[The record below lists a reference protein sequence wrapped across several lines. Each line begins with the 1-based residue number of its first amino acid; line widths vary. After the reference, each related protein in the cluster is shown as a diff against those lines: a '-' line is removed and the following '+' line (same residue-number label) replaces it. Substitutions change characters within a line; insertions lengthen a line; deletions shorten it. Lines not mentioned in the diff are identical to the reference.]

1 MYMDGYEWM
10 NVSKILDM
18 NEVIGVWMS
27 MCKFFNIMWKIE
39 YEMDNMNV
47 YIEICEIFNHEWE
60 FWIWKVEIWNS
71 ECEWWSMYGISLN
84 CEWMGKL
91 IWMMT
96 HNVIFV
102 FGIGIHKKK
111 SE

>member
-47 YIEICEIFNHEWE
+47 YIEICGIFNHE
-60 FWIWKVEIWNS
+60 
-71 ECEWWSMYGISLN
+71 
-84 CEWMGKL
+84 
-91 IWMMT
+91 
-96 HNVIFV
+96 
-102 FGIGIHKKK
+102 
-111 SE
+111 